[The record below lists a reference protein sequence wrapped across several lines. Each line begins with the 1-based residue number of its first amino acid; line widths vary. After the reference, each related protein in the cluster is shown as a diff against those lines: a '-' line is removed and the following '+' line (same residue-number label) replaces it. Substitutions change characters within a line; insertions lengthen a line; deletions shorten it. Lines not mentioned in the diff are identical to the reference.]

1 MSSESHVKE
10 AALDWFKGWRTNAG
24 EGIFA
29 TPERRGQFTE
39 SAQLDKSFIVNL
51 RGVGYGG

>member
-24 EGIFA
+24 AGIFVN
-29 TPERRGQFTE
+29 PERRGQFTE

-51 RGVGYGG
+51 RAVGYGG